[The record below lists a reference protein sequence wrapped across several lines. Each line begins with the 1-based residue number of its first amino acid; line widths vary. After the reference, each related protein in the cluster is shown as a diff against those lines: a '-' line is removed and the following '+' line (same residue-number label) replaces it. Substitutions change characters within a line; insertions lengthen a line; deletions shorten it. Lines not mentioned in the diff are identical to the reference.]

1 MEKRVIRSSHLA
13 LRFYTHQGWTEQSLR
28 PYLTKGDI
36 EVVDSAPVDRSDPWS
51 AHFEYWRLKC
61 QDMTSSFD
69 VDKLAEDCRVFD
81 YNGKELFGEDAK
93 KYLHG
98 LNW

>member
-1 MEKRVIRSSHLA
+1 MEKKVIHSSHLA
-13 LRFYTHQGWTEQSLR
+13 LRFYSRQGWTEQNLR

-36 EVVDSAPVDRSDPWS
+36 EVVGSAPEYLVDPWS

-61 QDMTSSFD
+61 QDMISSFD

-81 YNGKELFGEDAK
+81 YNNKELFGEEAK
-93 KYLHG
+93 KYLHE